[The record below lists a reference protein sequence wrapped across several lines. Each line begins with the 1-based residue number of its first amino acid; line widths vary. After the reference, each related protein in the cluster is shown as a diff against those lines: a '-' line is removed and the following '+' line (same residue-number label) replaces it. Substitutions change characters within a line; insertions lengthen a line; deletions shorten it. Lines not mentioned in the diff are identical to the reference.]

1 MITLLSII
9 YAFSCV
15 LLIIIILI
23 QSGKGAGMGIFG
35 GGGSNTTFGA
45 QGGNILTKITTV
57 LGIIFFGVAIILAV
71 DKTKGPV
78 SDKFRKQLQQQKD
91 AQRFP
96 HQSGSQNTGKT
107 NAMGTNKAPGNR

>member
-9 YAFSCV
+9 YAISCV
-15 LLIIIILI
+15 LLIVVVLI

-71 DKTKGPV
+71 DKTKGPL
-78 SDKFRKQLQQQKD
+78 SDKFKKQLQQQKE
-91 AQRFP
+91 ARQYP
-96 HQSGSQNTGKT
+96 HQSGSQNTGTT
-107 NAMGTNKAPGNR
+107 NTTGTNKAPGNR